1 MTVRFE
7 SLARYAVSF
16 AGAAAFTMVL
26 IANTISMG
34 PVA

>member
-7 SLARYAVSF
+7 NIARYAFSLV
-16 AGAAAFTMVL
+16 GAAGVTLLM
-26 IANTISMG
+26 IANTVSMG

>member
-1 MTVRFE
+1 MAIRFE

-16 AGAAAFTMVL
+16 AYAAAFTLVL
-26 IANTISMG
+26 VANTISMG